1 MNWPEWKT
9 YAGCILGA
17 SDSVDSVALD
27 DVIFRKGEQPL
38 GEFWTKQSTPAS
50 HFIS

>member
-9 YAGCILGA
+9 DAGCILGA
-17 SDSVDSVALD
+17 SDSVDCVALD

-38 GEFWTKQSTPAS
+38 GEF
-50 HFIS
+50 

>member
-1 MNWPEWKT
+1 MNWPGCKT
-9 YAGCILGA
+9 YAGCGLGA
-17 SDSVDSVALD
+17 SDTVDSVALD

-38 GEFWTKQSTPAS
+38 GESWTKQSTIAS